1 LNTGLRNGFFQ
12 GRLTPDGES
21 YSTELYDGV
30 MFGRRSSR
38 ESENGSAQ
46 IPAGIVDLLEVVD
59 AEYLLLAPGE
69 IVLRASDAS
78 STLGLVRDGKLISN
92 EILNIVRACR
102 RSQISQEATIELPR
116 GPIGEGTHNLLVRVS
131 PIGTQGVIAVLIF
144 DDSEFRRLD
153 AVRRDFVAN
162 ISHELKTPIGAL
174 SILSEAV
181 LEASDDPVAIA
192 RFATRMQAE
201 AKRLSD
207 LVQEIINL
215 SRIQDEDPL
224 KNADPIL
231 LSDLILQAMD
241 ESRLT
246 ADSRE
251 IKIEF
256 INNNE
261 VTILG
266 DESQLEMAI
275 SNIIEN
281 AINYSP
287 DKTNVVIS
295 LNNVNGLAEIK
306 IKDQGIGISN
316 ENIERIFERFY
327 RVDPA
332 RSRATGGTGLGLSIV
347 KHIITNHGGDITV
360 WSEQGEGSTFTM
372 RLPEFIETGGLQENL
387 VSVPSLTE
395 EK

>member
-1 LNTGLRNGFFQ
+1 MATASS
-12 GRLTPDGES
+12 ES
-21 YSTELYDGV
+21 YSRYLYDGA
-30 MFGRRSSR
+30 MFGRRLAR
-38 ESENGSAQ
+38 DNAQ
-46 IPAGIVDLLEVVD
+46 AFASLPPGIVDLLEVVD

-69 IVLRASDAS
+69 IVIRASDAS
-78 STLGLVRDGKLISN
+78 STLGLVRDGKLASD
-92 EILNIVRACR
+92 EVLNIVRACR
-102 RSQISQEATIELPR
+102 RSQIAQEATIELPR
-116 GPIGEGTHNLLVRVS
+116 GPIGEGTHDLLVRVA
-131 PIGTQGVIAVLIF
+131 PIGVDGLIAVLIF

-181 LEASDDPVAIA
+181 YEASDDPEAIT
-192 RFATRMQAE
+192 RFASRMQTE
-201 AKRLSD
+201 TKRLSD

-224 KNADPIL
+224 KNATSIL
-231 LSDLILQAMD
+231 LSELILQAID

-246 ADSRE
+246 AESRE

-256 INNNE
+256 IKNNE
-261 VTILG
+261 VKVLG
-266 DESQLEMAI
+266 DESLLEMAI
-275 SNIIEN
+275 SNLIEN
-281 AINYSP
+281 AINYSAN
-287 DKTNVVIS
+287 KTNVVIS
-295 LNNVNGLAEIK
+295 LSRIDDLAEIK
-306 IKDQGIGISN
+306 IKDQGIGISE
-316 ENIERIFERFY
+316 ENIDRIFERFY

-360 WSEQGEGSTFTM
+360 WSEEGEGSTFTM
-372 RLPEFIETGGLQENL
+372 RLPEFKDNL
-387 VSVPSLTE
+387 AIMPNMTE